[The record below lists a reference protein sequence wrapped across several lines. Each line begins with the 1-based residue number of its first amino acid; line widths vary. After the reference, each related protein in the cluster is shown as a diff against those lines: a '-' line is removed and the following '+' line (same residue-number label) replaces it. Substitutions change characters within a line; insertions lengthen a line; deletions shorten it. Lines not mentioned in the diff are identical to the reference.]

1 MGPEFTRADG
11 DFARISLSDQD
22 GDVLRDLLV
31 DDHARTVIEIGLAY
45 GSSALAIGEALVLQ
59 GAGTEGSTHVVIDPY
74 QHTFHDAGWD
84 AIVAAG
90 LEGISTL
97 LAERSQVALPRLA
110 AEGFVADAAFV
121 DGSHIFH
128 RVFVDLAFLHE
139 IVRPGG
145 LIVLDDCQ
153 WPSVATAARY
163 FEVNTGWEPL
173 VLRHRHGCAP
183 FESRTHAPS
192 RPSRTSRPSTSIEWR
207 GAPEPC
213 PYVHPAG
220 GADVGTPMGSRP

>member
-1 MGPEFTRADG
+1 VAGQPAFLGTVRAARRTLAEVGPAFTRSEG
-11 DFARISLSDQD
+11 DFSRIPLPDHD

-31 DDHARTVIEIGLAY
+31 GDHARVVVEIGLAY

-59 GAGTEGSTHVVIDPY
+59 GADGSKHVVIDPH
-74 QHTFHDAGWD
+74 QDLFHHAGWD
-84 AIVAAG
+84 AITAAG
-90 LEGISTL
+90 LNGLCTL
-97 LAERSQVALPRLA
+97 VAERSELALPRLM

-128 RVFVDLAFLHE
+128 RVFVDLAYLHE

-163 FEVNTGWEPL
+163 FETNTGWQP
-173 VLRHRHGCAP
+173 VIPRTRTRLRAFRVPDPRTAP
-183 FESRTHAPS
+183 AFE
-192 RPSRTSRPSTSIEWR
+192 
-207 GAPEPC
+207 
-213 PYVHPAG
+213 
-220 GADVGTPMGSRP
+220 DFTPFHIDTPT